1 MSDKRIEPLWGAKA
15 IAQRTGT
22 SLRRTFYLLEQGH
35 IPARKVGNVW
45 LTTSAEVGD
54 FLLGRVTP
62 SQQREV
68 A

>member
-22 SLRRTFYLLEQGH
+22 SLRKTFYLLERGH

-45 LTTSAEVGD
+45 QSTSAEVED
-54 FLLGRVTP
+54 FLLGRVAP